1 MHKNP
6 RQVARSLRAFRSAQR
21 LGLLRHVCISPG
33 PGACEAA
40 RTMRGIEYP
49 ADALPR
55 LPLDQCSSDQ
65 CECKYQPVGSNKLHR
80 MLATGAR
87 R

>member
-6 RQVARSLRAFRSAQR
+6 RQIARSLRGIRNAQR

-55 LPLDQCSSDQ
+55 LPLAQCSSDQ

-80 MLATGAR
+80 MLAAGVR